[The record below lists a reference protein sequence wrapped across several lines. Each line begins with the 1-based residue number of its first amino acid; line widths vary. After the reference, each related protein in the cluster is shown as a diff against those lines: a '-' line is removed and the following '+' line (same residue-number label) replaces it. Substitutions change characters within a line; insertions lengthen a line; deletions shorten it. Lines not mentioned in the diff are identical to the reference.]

1 MHRRP
6 CQFDTK
12 NILKAWH
19 PLKKTLE
26 WLFVSAS
33 IKDKNGDTI
42 DLEVGFNIKPLQ
54 VILAYVSENFSESK
68 GSTFDSWNFTN
79 H

>member
-1 MHRRP
+1 M
-6 CQFDTK
+6 
-12 NILKAWH
+12 
-19 PLKKTLE
+19 KKTLE

-54 VILAYVSENFSESK
+54 VILAYVSEHFSESK
-68 GSTFDSWNFTN
+68 GATFDS
-79 H
+79 